1 MAKRHTEHDIQAS
14 CVTYFKMRFPT
25 CECIAIPNEATHM
38 RSYYFQAAGLRLG
51 AADLLL
57 LFPTKE
63 YKIPV
68 VFVEFK
74 TKYNKQSI
82 EQVDFQESVTGLG
95 YQYYVVHSL
104 DEFIKMLD
112 NLKTFY

>member
-1 MAKRHTEHDIQAS
+1 
-14 CVTYFKMRFPT
+14 
-25 CECIAIPNEATHM
+25 M

-95 YQYYVVHSL
+95 YQYCVVHSL

-112 NLKTFY
+112 DLKTFY